1 MLAAFLLLFGACLC
15 KGARIQVSSTQSVH
29 TVPDVLVR
37 NEGTL
42 FLFWPLTTPA
52 KDWIEEHVQ
61 ADAQWFGAALIV
73 EHRYALGLVEGMKIA
88 GLRLA

>member
-1 MLAAFLLLFGACLC
+1 M
-15 KGARIQVSSTQSVH
+15 SSSQAVH

-42 FLFWPLTTPA
+42 FLFCPLTVRA
-52 KDWIEEHVQ
+52 KDWIDDHVQ
-61 ADAQWFGAALIV
+61 PDAQWFGAALVV
-73 EHRYALGLVEGMKIA
+73 EHRYALGLAEGMKNA

>member
-1 MLAAFLLLFGACLC
+1 M
-15 KGARIQVSSTQSVH
+15 SSTLAVQ

-52 KDWIEEHVQ
+52 KDWIDDHVQ
-61 ADAQWFGAALIV
+61 PDSRWFGAALVV
-73 EHRYALGLVEGMKIA
+73 EHRYALGLAEGMKNA